1 MDGAFIEV
9 LVTATCLLRSYLFS
23 HPDVTG
29 DPFGK

>member
-9 LVTATCLLRSYLFS
+9 LVTATCLLSYLFS